1 MRSPPW
7 PASWEL
13 GYGLTLCRKRRKP

>member
-13 GYGLTLCRKRRKP
+13 GYGLALCRKRRKP